1 MQEEFRNKSYT
12 KLEFFRNWAIL
23 AIAVAMASLLVDI
36 FTGFPLF
43 HYVIIVIF
51 FLTLLIILRIVQLI
65 YKRIEEKRYDFKQME
80 ALVGL
85 YHHLN
90 PGVQLPATR
99 IHAGSPDFLKLL
111 VDLLEKHQP
120 ACIVEAGSGISSI
133 VISEWL
139 KQHAPNTKHYA
150 LDHEEKYARLT
161 REKIHFEGTQIIHA
175 PIVTHHLNNQAYLWY
190 DLQQLPKDQKIDFLV
205 IDGPP
210 APLAK
215 HARYPALPLL
225 TDQLSSNAII
235 LLDDGIRQDEK
246 ETVDQWA
253 GLASFQKR
261 YLPLEK
267 GAFVLT
273 LD

>member
-1 MQEEFRNKSYT
+1 MQEEYRNKSYT
-12 KLEFFRNWAIL
+12 KLEFFRNWSL
-23 AIAVAMASLLVDI
+23 AAFAMATVSLLVDV
-36 FTGFPLF
+36 FTGFSLF
-43 HYVIIVIF
+43 HYVVIVIF
-51 FLTLLIILRIVQLI
+51 LITLLIILRIVQLI

-80 ALVGL
+80 ALLGL

-120 ACIVEAGSGISSI
+120 SCIVEAGSGISSI

-139 KQHAPNTKHYA
+139 RQHAPNAQHFA
-150 LDHEEKYARLT
+150 LDHEDKYASLT

-175 PIVTHHLNNQAYLWY
+175 PLVTHQQGDQSYLWY
-190 DLQQLPKDQKIDFLV
+190 DLQQLPTNLKVDFLV

-225 TDQLSSNAII
+225 KDQLSPNAVIV
-235 LLDDGIRQDEK
+235 LDDAIRQDEK
-246 ETVDQWA
+246 ETVALWA
-253 GLASFQKR
+253 DLATFQKVHF
-261 YLPLEK
+261 PLEK